1 MARFFID
8 RPIFAWVI
16 ALFILV
22 IGAVSITQLPVSQY
36 PPVAPPSIVVNVGY
50 PGASA
55 KTLEDSVI
63 AVIEREMNG
72 SPGLVYFES
81 VAQADGGGSISLSFE
96 PGTNPDLAQ
105 VDVQNR
111 LSRAAPRL
119 PQAVTQQ
126 GVRVDKANPNFLLF
140 IILSSDKGVLDPVAL
155 GDYAARNVLPE
166 MQRVPGVGQAQL
178 FGTERAM
185 RIWIDPAKLVGFR
198 LSATDVNAAIAAQNA
213 QVSSGTIGELPNTA
227 DQRIAATV
235 VVRGQLES
243 PEQFGNV
250 VLRAILGLSSDTGP
264 FDIYSLYGMCFVQG
278 LRLVPSAYLMIA
290 ASFRAM
296 DPSLEEQSAM
306 AGRSIAQTTF
316 RITLP
321 IMRPALLAALIYFII
336 VVIESFDIPGLL
348 GFTARIR
355 VLSTAIYWATHSE
368 VGLPD
373 YGLASAL
380 GTIILAAALLLMWLY
395 QRLTAHQERF
405 ATITGKGYR
414 PRQVSLGAWSATAT
428 AFCLGY
434 IFVAVLL
441 PFVLLLWTSVQPFYA
456 VPSADSLSRV
466 TFEGYFNI
474 WRDRSVVR
482 AMWNTTVLA
491 LVTSLATILL
501 AVLVSWFVVRRQRT
515 GNGLANYLATVS
527 FLPQCVPS
535 IVIGLAFIF
544 VYVRFPVPLYGTL
557 WIIALAMTTRYLA
570 FSSRATTSA
579 LMQVHGELEEA
590 SQMSGARWTKTLR
603 RITLPLLAPAMINV
617 FLWVAV
623 HAMQEL
629 SMALMLYN
637 PDTVVV
643 STMIWSMWQN
653 GRTADAAVLG
663 VILILLSALL
673 LLGGQAVLRLRRDGD
688 S

>member
-1 MARFFID
+1 MLRLRLSMTQLRKRGGIVKLNVAVDRSDSIVRVRTKLRISARSLIFGLTVITVSYLVLVPLFMLLYASIKSTED
-8 RPIFAWVI
+8 KLPFESTVTTLGNYAAVFTSPATLPIFFNTILFTAGSLAMGLPLAILLAWLVERTAI
-16 ALFILV
+16 PARAWIGNLILV
-22 IGAVSITQLPVSQY
+22 PMTIPSLLSAIAWIQLLDPR
-36 PPVAPPSIVVNVGY
+36 I
-50 PGASA
+50 
-55 KTLEDSVI
+55 
-63 AVIEREMNG
+63 
-72 SPGLVYFES
+72 GLV
-81 VAQADGGGSISLSFE
+81 
-96 PGTNPDLAQ
+96 
-105 VDVQNR
+105 
-111 LSRAAPRL
+111 
-119 PQAVTQQ
+119 
-126 GVRVDKANPNFLLF
+126 
-140 IILSSDKGVLDPVAL
+140 
-155 GDYAARNVLPE
+155 
-166 MQRVPGVGQAQL
+166 
-178 FGTERAM
+178 
-185 RIWIDPAKLVGFR
+185 
-198 LSATDVNAAIAAQNA
+198 
-213 QVSSGTIGELPNTA
+213 
-227 DQRIAATV
+227 
-235 VVRGQLES
+235 
-243 PEQFGNV
+243 NV
-250 VLRAILGLSSDTGP
+250 VLRNLFGLQSDAGP
-264 FDIYSLYGMCFVQG
+264 FDIYTLSGMCFVQG

-306 AGRSIAQTTF
+306 AGRNIAQTTM
-316 RITLP
+316 RVTLP

-380 GTIILAAALLLMWLY
+380 GAIILAAALMLMWGY

-414 PRQVSLGAWSATAT
+414 PRQVNLGSWTAPAT
-428 AFCLGY
+428 AFCLVY

-441 PFVLLLWTSVQPFYA
+441 PFLMLLWTSVQPFYA
-456 VPSADSLSRV
+456 VPSAESLSRASA
-466 TFEGYFNI
+466 EGYRSI
-474 WRDRSVVR
+474 WSDGSVVR
-482 AMWNTTVLA
+482 ALWNTIQLA
-491 LVTSLATILL
+491 LATSIATIVL
-501 AVLVSWFVVRRQRT
+501 AVLVGWFVVRRRQT
-515 GNGLANYLATVS
+515 GDGLANYLATVS

-535 IVIGLAFIF
+535 IVIGLALIF
-544 VYVRFPVPLYGTL
+544 VYVRFPIPIYGTL

-570 FSSRATTSA
+570 FGSRATTSA

-590 SQMSGARWTKTLR
+590 SQMAGAPWVRTLR
-603 RITLPLLAPAMINV
+603 RITMPLLAPAMINV

-637 PDTVVV
+637 PDTVVI

-673 LLGGQAVLRLRRDGD
+673 LLGAQAVSHWRR
-688 S
+688 SARS

>member
-1 MARFFID
+1 MSVTPSTLTNDLQLKPQSLARNFSVRSVILGLTLVVVSYLVLVPLFMLLYASVKSTEDKLPFESTVTTLGNYAAIFTSPSMAAIFFDTFLFTAGSLAVGLPVAI
-8 RPIFAWVI
+8 ILAWLLERTAIPGRAWI
-16 ALFILV
+16 ANAILV
-22 IGAVSITQLPVSQY
+22 PMTIPSLLSAIAWIQLLDPR
-36 PPVAPPSIVVNVGY
+36 
-50 PGASA
+50 
-55 KTLEDSVI
+55 T
-63 AVIEREMNG
+63 
-72 SPGLVYFES
+72 GLV
-81 VAQADGGGSISLSFE
+81 
-96 PGTNPDLAQ
+96 
-105 VDVQNR
+105 
-111 LSRAAPRL
+111 
-119 PQAVTQQ
+119 
-126 GVRVDKANPNFLLF
+126 
-140 IILSSDKGVLDPVAL
+140 
-155 GDYAARNVLPE
+155 
-166 MQRVPGVGQAQL
+166 
-178 FGTERAM
+178 
-185 RIWIDPAKLVGFR
+185 
-198 LSATDVNAAIAAQNA
+198 
-213 QVSSGTIGELPNTA
+213 
-227 DQRIAATV
+227 
-235 VVRGQLES
+235 
-243 PEQFGNV
+243 NV
-250 VLRAILGLSSDTGP
+250 VLRNVFAVSSDSGP

-306 AGRSIAQTTF
+306 AGRGIAQTTF

-380 GTIILAAALLLMWLY
+380 GTIILAAALLLMWIY

-414 PRQVSLGAWSATAT
+414 PRQISLGAWSGAATT
-428 AFCLGY
+428 FCLCY

-441 PFVLLLWTSVQPFYA
+441 PFVMLLWTSVQPFYA
-456 VPSADSLSRV
+456 VPSAESLSRAS
-466 TFEGYFNI
+466 FEGYFNI
-474 WRDRSVVR
+474 WRDRSIVR

-501 AVLVSWFVVRRQRT
+501 AVLVSWFVVRRHRT

-544 VYVRFPVPLYGTL
+544 VYVRFPIPIYGTL

-590 SQMSGARWTKTLR
+590 SQMSGAQWTKTLR
-603 RITLPLLAPAMINV
+603 RITVPLLAPAMINV

-623 HAMQEL
+623 HSMQEL
-629 SMALMLYN
+629 SMAIMLYN

-673 LLGGQAVLRLRRDGD
+673 LLGAQAFAFFRSRSQLQP
-688 S
+688 

>member
-1 MARFFID
+1 MSVTPSTVATDLQVRRWPLARRLSVRSCALGLTVAVVSYLVLVPLFMLLYASVRSTEDKLPFESTVTSLGNYAAVFTSPSML
-8 RPIFAWVI
+8 PIFLDTFLFTAGSLAVGLPAAIVLAWLLERTAIPGRAWI
-16 ALFILV
+16 ANAILV
-22 IGAVSITQLPVSQY
+22 PMTIPSLLSAISWIQLLDPRV
-36 PPVAPPSIVVNVGY
+36 
-50 PGASA
+50 
-55 KTLEDSVI
+55 
-63 AVIEREMNG
+63 
-72 SPGLVYFES
+72 GLV
-81 VAQADGGGSISLSFE
+81 
-96 PGTNPDLAQ
+96 
-105 VDVQNR
+105 
-111 LSRAAPRL
+111 
-119 PQAVTQQ
+119 
-126 GVRVDKANPNFLLF
+126 
-140 IILSSDKGVLDPVAL
+140 
-155 GDYAARNVLPE
+155 
-166 MQRVPGVGQAQL
+166 
-178 FGTERAM
+178 
-185 RIWIDPAKLVGFR
+185 
-198 LSATDVNAAIAAQNA
+198 
-213 QVSSGTIGELPNTA
+213 
-227 DQRIAATV
+227 
-235 VVRGQLES
+235 
-243 PEQFGNV
+243 NV
-250 VLRAILGLSSDTGP
+250 VLRNLLGLSADTGP

-306 AGRSIAQTTF
+306 AGRGVAQTTL

-380 GTIILAAALLLMWLY
+380 GAIILAAALLLMWIY

-414 PRQVSLGAWSATAT
+414 PRQVSLGVWARPAT
-428 AFCLGY
+428 AFCLLY
-434 IFVAVLL
+434 IFIAVVL
-441 PFVLLLWTSVQPFYA
+441 PFVMLLWTSVQPFYA
-456 VPSADSLSRV
+456 VPSAESLGRIS
-466 TFEGYFNI
+466 FEGYFNI

-491 LVTSLATILL
+491 LVTSVATILL

-544 VYVRFPVPLYGTL
+544 VYVRFPIPIYGTL

-570 FSSRATTSA
+570 FSSRTATSA

-590 SQMSGARWTKTLR
+590 SQMSGAQWTKTLR
-603 RITLPLLAPAMINV
+603 RITMPLLAPAMINV

-629 SMALMLYN
+629 SMAIMLYN

-673 LLGGQAVLRLRRDGD
+673 LFCAQALSFFRGGTQ
-688 S
+688 SQP

>member
-1 MARFFID
+1 MIPLAQSIGCQSLSPSMSVTPSTLARSAQAGTWSWTRKFSVRSFAFGLTIVVVSYLVLVPLILLLYASVRSTED
-8 RPIFAWVI
+8 KLPFESTVTTLSNYTAVLTNPSTLPIFLNTFLFTAGSLAVGLPLAVLMAWLLERTAIPARRWIVT
-16 ALFILV
+16 LILV
-22 IGAVSITQLPVSQY
+22 PMTIPSLLSAIAWIQL
-36 PPVAPPSIVVNVGY
+36 
-50 PGASA
+50 
-55 KTLEDSVI
+55 
-63 AVIEREMNG
+63 
-72 SPGLVYFES
+72 
-81 VAQADGGGSISLSFE
+81 
-96 PGTNPDLAQ
+96 
-105 VDVQNR
+105 
-111 LSRAAPRL
+111 
-119 PQAVTQQ
+119 
-126 GVRVDKANPNFLLF
+126 
-140 IILSSDKGVLDPVAL
+140 LDP
-155 GDYAARNVLPE
+155 
-166 MQRVPGVGQAQL
+166 
-178 FGTERAM
+178 
-185 RIWIDPAKLVGFR
+185 RIGLI
-198 LSATDVNAAIAAQNA
+198 
-213 QVSSGTIGELPNTA
+213 
-227 DQRIAATV
+227 
-235 VVRGQLES
+235 
-243 PEQFGNV
+243 NV
-250 VLRAILGLSSDTGP
+250 VLRSVLGLSGDTGP
-264 FDIYSLYGMCFVQG
+264 FDIYTLYGMCFVQG

-306 AGRSIAQTTF
+306 AGRGVTQTTL

-321 IMRPALLAALIYFII
+321 IMRPALLAMLIYYII

-380 GTIILAAALLLMWLY
+380 GVMVLALALLLMWIY

-414 PRQVSLGAWSATAT
+414 PRQINLGAWTAPATGL
-428 AFCLGY
+428 CVLY
-434 IFVAVLL
+434 VAMAVVV
-441 PFVLLLWTSVQPFYA
+441 PFLMLIWTSVQPFYA
-456 VPSADSLSRV
+456 IPSADSLARV
-466 TFEGYFNI
+466 SFEGYVKI
-474 WRDRSVVR
+474 WQESSVMR
-482 AMWNTTVLA
+482 ALWNTTVLA
-491 LVTSLATILL
+491 LVTSAATILL
-501 AVLVSWFVVRRQRT
+501 AVLVSWFVVRRRKAAD
-515 GNGLANYLATVS
+515 GLSHYLATVS

-544 VYVRFPVPLYGTL
+544 VYVRFPIPIYGTL

-570 FSSRATTSA
+570 YSSRTMTSA

-590 SQMSGARWTKTLR
+590 SQMARAPWARTLR
-603 RITLPLLAPAMINV
+603 KITMPLLAPAIINV
-617 FLWVAV
+617 FFWVAV

-673 LLGGQAVLRLRRDGD
+673 LLGGQAFFYLRRDVD

>member
-1 MARFFID
+1 VSSAKSTIIADPPVTQDRVPAMARFSVRSLALGLTLAVVSYLVLVPLLMLLYASVRSTEDKLPFESTVTSLGNYVAVFTS
-8 RPIFAWVI
+8 PSMAAIFLDTFLFTAGSLAVGLPVAILLAWLLERTAIRGRAWI
-16 ALFILV
+16 AGAILV
-22 IGAVSITQLPVSQY
+22 PMTIPSLLSAMAWIQLLDPRTGF
-36 PPVAPPSIVVNVGY
+36 VNVV
-50 PGASA
+50 AR
-55 KTLEDSVI
+55 SV
-63 AVIEREMNG
+63 
-72 SPGLVYFES
+72 
-81 VAQADGGGSISLSFE
+81 
-96 PGTNPDLAQ
+96 
-105 VDVQNR
+105 
-111 LSRAAPRL
+111 
-119 PQAVTQQ
+119 
-126 GVRVDKANPNFLLF
+126 
-140 IILSSDKGVLDPVAL
+140 
-155 GDYAARNVLPE
+155 
-166 MQRVPGVGQAQL
+166 
-178 FGTERAM
+178 
-185 RIWIDPAKLVGFR
+185 
-198 LSATDVNAAIAAQNA
+198 
-213 QVSSGTIGELPNTA
+213 
-227 DQRIAATV
+227 
-235 VVRGQLES
+235 
-243 PEQFGNV
+243 
-250 VLRAILGLSSDTGP
+250 LGLSNDTGP
-264 FDIYSLYGMCFVQG
+264 FDIYTLYGMCFVQG

-306 AGRSIAQTTF
+306 AGRGIGQTTF

-380 GTIILAAALLLMWLY
+380 GTIILAAALLLMWIY

-414 PRQVSLGAWSATAT
+414 PRQVSLGVWSGPAM

-441 PFVLLLWTSVQPFYA
+441 PFVMLLWTSVQPFYA
-456 VPSADSLSRV
+456 VPSAESLARV
-466 TFEGYFNI
+466 TFEGYLNI

-482 AMWNTTVLA
+482 AMANTTVLA
-491 LVTSLATILL
+491 LVTSLATIVL
-501 AVLVSWFVVRRQRT
+501 AVLVSWFVVRRHRT
-515 GNGLANYLATVS
+515 GHGLANYLATVS

-544 VYVRFPVPLYGTL
+544 VYVRFPIPIYGTL
-557 WIIALAMTTRYLA
+557 WIIALALTTRYLA

-590 SQMSGARWTKTLR
+590 SQMSGAQWTKTLR
-603 RITLPLLAPAMINV
+603 RITMPLLAPAMINV

-673 LLGGQAVLRLRRDGD
+673 LVSAQAVSFFRGRAHLQP
-688 S
+688 